1 MAPLLR
7 DLLMRFYPQLRR
19 RGRFAAV
26 CLFFGVAA
34 FLLSSH
40 APAAEQNSPPEAAAP
55 REISHESSDVGEIAG
70 GEHREYTINLRSGQL
85 LSLKVIK
92 ADLNLSVKLTDPE
105 GQAVIE
111 FLGDRFGPL
120 QVYAVAES
128 SGAHRLEISSLE
140 EALFVGRYELR
151 VEEARD
157 ATRCDRAAA
166 AATRSLAAAVKSR
179 AAWQE
184 AQLREAVGEYLTA
197 YELWKS
203 VARLPEAAEALEGAG
218 EIHFV
223 LGEYPKALGYFNR
236 ALRIRRR
243 SRDSQGEAQALDS
256 IGYVYVYMGETD
268 TAFRYFQ
275 QALSYYRQP
284 APQGAQLSRRR
295 GEAQVNNNMGEVY
308 YYRGDLKTALRH
320 FDKALEIWG
329 DMRDR
334 SGQAM
339 AHLNIGYTHADSG
352 DLPKALESFRQAL
365 RLWREVGDRRGEAL
379 SETAIGTV
387 FSFLGEKQV
396 ALDSHTR
403 AMQFFRAIGDHTGE
417 AVALN
422 SIGRAYEDLNE
433 PLTALDNYDLALKL
447 YKGMGNRDAVAVTEY
462 YIGRLH
468 HSRGATEQ
476 ALSFYNRSVALS
488 RRLGKRRLEAYALLG
503 LGALYGSAGEK
514 ERALNQFGMVL
525 KVYRDIG
532 DRRGQAFTLNNI
544 GYTYYLSGDK
554 RKALSS
560 FREALSL
567 CRAAGDRSEEA
578 SILYHV
584 ARAERDLNNLD
595 EALARMEES
604 AQISESLRTKVT
616 SPTLRTSYFSS
627 VNERYRFYLDLLM
640 QAHAQR
646 SDGGF
651 SAAALRVSERARARS
666 LLELLAEG
674 KVDIREGADPA
685 LLERERTLQ
694 QLLTSKTE
702 YAMRLR
708 SQGADAEAAGV
719 EDEVRR
725 LTTEYEEVQ
734 SRIREQS
741 PHYAALTQPRIL
753 GVEDI
758 QAELRDGDTLLLEY
772 ARGNEKLYMWLI
784 SSSSA
789 QSFEVGDSLQIEEA
803 ARKVYELLTAR
814 QPVEGES
821 FHDYHKRVAD
831 ADRQY
836 WQSASE
842 LSEKLLGRV
851 ADQLGNKRLLVI
863 TDGALKY
870 IPFEALP
877 SPTRRPAPEPGAGDD
892 DFIPLTIE
900 HEVVNLPSATTLA
913 TLRGEGA
920 RSMNGQK
927 TVAIIADPVFDKS
940 DPRVQASSGSQA
952 VDGAAEGVA
961 PNYLAETRGPAGGVS
976 RLPFSLREAE
986 TIMDVTPPGE
996 GLMETGFD
1004 ASRATAME
1012 SRLAQYRIIH
1022 FATHSVINNQHPE
1035 LSGILLSMFDRQ
1047 GRRENGLLQLHDI
1060 YNLRLSSDLVVL
1072 SACSTGLG
1080 KDIDGEGF
1088 MGLTRGFMYAG
1099 SRSIVASLW
1108 KVDDSATAEL
1118 MGHFYKAMLHD
1129 GLPPAAAL
1137 RAAKEAMWRQERWK
1151 HPYYWA
1157 AFVLQGDFRER
1168 ADDGDA
1174 RRRRVLSIAVA
1185 LALIIGL
1192 SAAFTLALRRRRG
1205 GHVGRRQAT

>member
-1 MAPLLR
+1 
-7 DLLMRFYPQLRR
+7 MRFYSQLRR
-19 RGRFAAV
+19 RDRLAAV

-70 GEHREYTINLRSGQL
+70 GEHREYAINLRSGQL

-105 GQAVIE
+105 GRPVIE

-140 EALFVGRYELR
+140 EASFVGRYELR

-157 ATRCDRAAA
+157 ATRRDRAAA
-166 AATRSLAAAVKSR
+166 AATRSLAAAVKLR

-284 APQGAQLSRRR
+284 APQGAQLFRQR

-329 DMRDR
+329 DVRDR
-334 SGQAM
+334 TGQAI

-365 RLWREVGDRRGEAL
+365 RLWRKVGDRRGEAL

-433 PLTALDNYDLALKL
+433 PLTALDNYELALKL

-476 ALSFYNRSVALS
+476 ALSFYNRSMALS

-514 ERALNQFGMVL
+514 ERALNQFGRVL
-525 KVYRDIG
+525 KFYRDIG

-560 FREALSL
+560 FREALPL
-567 CRAAGDRSEEA
+567 CRAASDRGEEA

-616 SPTLRTSYFSS
+616 NPTLRTSYFSS
-627 VNERYRFYLDLLM
+627 VNERYRFYIDLLM
-640 QAHAQR
+640 HAHAQR
-646 SDGGF
+646 PDRGF
-651 SAAALRVSERARARS
+651 SAAALRLSERAHARS

-674 KVDIREGADPA
+674 RVDIREGADPA

-694 QLLTSKTE
+694 QILTSKTE

-708 SQGADAEAAGV
+708 SQDTDAEATGV

-758 QAELRDGDTLLLEY
+758 QAELRGEDTLLLEY
-772 ARGNEKLYMWLI
+772 ARGNEKVYMWLI

-821 FHDYHKRVAD
+821 FHDYHRRVAD

-836 WQSASE
+836 LQSASD

-851 ADQLGNKRLLVI
+851 ADQLGNKRLLII

-877 SPTRRPAPEPGAGDD
+877 SPARRVAPETARAPDEGDD
-892 DFIPLTIE
+892 GFTPLVLE
-900 HEVVNLPSATTLA
+900 HEVVNLPSATMLA
-913 TLRGEGA
+913 TLRGEAAA
-920 RSMNGQK
+920 RRTNGQK
-927 TVAIIADPVFDKS
+927 TVAVIADPVFDKS
-940 DPRVQASSGSQA
+940 DPRVQALGGAQT
-952 VDGAAEGVA
+952 VDEAPEGVA
-961 PNYLAETRGPAGGVS
+961 PNYLAGTRGSAGDGVS
-976 RLPFSLREAE
+976 RLPFSMREAE

-1012 SRLAQYRIIH
+1012 SGLDQYRIIH

-1047 GRRENGLLQLHDI
+1047 GRRENGFLQLHDI

-1080 KDIDGEGF
+1080 KDIEGEGF

-1099 SRSIVASLW
+1099 SSSIVASLW

-1118 MGHFYKAMLHD
+1118 MGHFYKAMLRD

-1174 RRRRVLSIAVA
+1174 RRRRVLSIVVA
-1185 LALIIGL
+1185 LVLIVGL

-1205 GHVGRRQAT
+1205 GLVGRRQAT